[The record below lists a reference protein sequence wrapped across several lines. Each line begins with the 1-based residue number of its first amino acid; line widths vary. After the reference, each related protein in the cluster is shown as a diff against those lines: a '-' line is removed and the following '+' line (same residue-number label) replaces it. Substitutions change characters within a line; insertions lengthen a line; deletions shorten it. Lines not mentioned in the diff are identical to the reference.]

1 MAKLLY
7 RLGIGSAKRPWI
19 ALLSWLIALGLAVGG
34 FLTFGGTLTNQVDI
48 PDTETAK
55 VTDQLEEEFPDAS
68 KGSGDIVF
76 QTDDG
81 SELTADQK
89 SNIET
94 LLNDLEDESGRSE
107 ERRVGKEWRA
117 SWAAEQSKVRM

>member
-34 FLTFGGTLTNQVDI
+34 FLTYNGTLTNQVDI

-55 VTDQLEEEFPDAS
+55 VTDQLEEEFPDAY
-68 KGSGDIVF
+68 KGSCDIVF
-76 QTDDG
+76 QTYDG
-81 SELTADQK
+81 SELTSDQK
-89 SNIET
+89 SYLEN
-94 LLNDLEDESGRSE
+94 LLNDLEDEN
-107 ERRVGKEWRA
+107 RVD
-117 SWAAEQSKVRM
+117 SNMITFQT